1 MRVWANFCAKF
12 EISLQTQEN
21 ILSIISNLA
30 YRNSLK
36 LAQIIR
42 LIAILLSREFQENR
56 ILGSTDICLGTTPN
70 HIFGDIF
77 LCF

>member
-1 MRVWANFCAKF
+1 MPWYHSKPHIWRYFLVFVVAH
-12 EISLQTQEN
+12 
-21 ILSIISNLA
+21 
-30 YRNSLK
+30 RNSPK

-42 LIAILLSREFQENR
+42 IIDILLSGEFQENR

-77 LCF
+77 LCL

>member
-21 ILSIISNLA
+21 ISKYVVGGVASHISGDPNIQFSSNSPDSKIRRIICA
-30 YRNSLK
+30 SLGE
-36 LAQIIR
+36 
-42 LIAILLSREFQENR
+42 LL
-56 ILGSTDICLGTTPN
+56 CATPN

-77 LCF
+77 LFL